1 MKFLTA
7 EGEAFSLDGITL
19 EGAIEVGGETVAL
32 AFAQMGENEVL
43 VEIPALDEGRYAYS
57 ITARSQDGSET
68 VLCRGVVASVAVPA
82 LPGEEDGASSYPTL
96 RVRIPDEAE
105 PVRLRWERG
114 TAALMAAER
123 AEAAERRTLENV
135 ELLEGAREAVQKL
148 NGSVA
153 DAIKVSPAGTL
164 VIGGVDTQ
172 HPVQGPPGQ
181 SGAEVNYHVIA
192 SAAQL
197 PTDAEHCSAL
207 HRYIVNL
214 VAAKAEAEVQFLYDA
229 WPCTVV
235 VNGRTFEANG
245 IDSLVTAINADTATC
260 VDASV
265 SGRTA
270 VLSTLKLTAKEAGE
284 YGNLIQWQ
292 VNPGDEF
299 ANEGYLQGGTDSGV
313 VQYVWADGQWV
324 VLSLTASTIATQ
336 TNHGYVRL
344 GVPGGSGNMVPVV
357 EGADGGVY
365 VNIPSLTQPDLYPV
379 EGSTAV
385 VQSGGIRQII
395 ENRSNPV
402 TQELLTSGGGVD
414 SCHSM
419 GWIDLGPMWTR
430 RMPDNVESIGLRCR
444 ADGTGAQANAYMEIS
459 PASDFSWGV
468 KRSTNAQTQSPGTM
482 CVWTFPAATNFCNGV
497 DRVYIRLVN
506 AAGTALPLACAL
518 YVPKEEGDTTVVRRV
533 NGGVV
538 EQINACPQM
547 SFTGKSDLALALAGL
562 EARVAALET
571 GGGDAV
577 THDELEEA
585 LAGKQDVPAAGKH
598 FVVSAT
604 ATGLE
609 VESGSHTASPVEG
622 TIYITLPSES

>member
-1 MKFLTA
+1 MLNFLGVDFNFATMAGRAWEGLLKFLDA

-19 EGAIEVGGETVAL
+19 EGAVEVEGETVAL

-43 VEIPALDEGRYAYS
+43 VELPALDEGRYAYS

-68 VLCRGVVASVAVPA
+68 VLCRGVIASVAVPA

-105 PVRLRWERG
+105 PVRLRWESG

-135 ELLEGAREAVQKL
+135 ELLEGAREAVEKL
-148 NGSVA
+148 NSSVA
-153 DAIKVSPAGTL
+153 DAIKISPAGTL

-192 SAAQL
+192 SAADL
-197 PTDAEHCSAL
+197 PTDQEHCSAL
-207 HRYIVNL
+207 HRYIVN
-214 VAAKAEAEVQFLYDA
+214 
-229 WPCTVV
+229 
-235 VNGRTFEANG
+235 
-245 IDSLVTAINADTATC
+245 
-260 VDASV
+260 
-265 SGRTA
+265 
-270 VLSTLKLTAKEAGE
+270 EAGE
-284 YGNLIQWQ
+284 
-292 VNPGDEF
+292 
-299 ANEGYLQGGTDSGV
+299 AV

-324 VLSLTASTIATQ
+324 VLSLNASTIATQ
-336 TNHGYVRL
+336 TSHGYVRL

-357 EGADGGVY
+357 EGTDGGIY
-365 VNIPSLTQPDLYPV
+365 VNMPSFTEPDLYPV

-385 VQSGGIRQII
+385 VQSGGIRHII

-414 SCHSM
+414 ACHSM
-419 GWIDLGPMWTR
+419 GWIELGPMWTR

-444 ADGTGAQANAYMEIS
+444 ADGQGAQANAYMEIS

-468 KRSTNAQTQSPGTM
+468 KRSTNTQTQSPGAL
-482 CVWTFPAATNFCNGV
+482 CVWTFPPATNFCNGV
-497 DRVYIRLVN
+497 DRMYVRLVN
-506 AAGTALPLACAL
+506 AAGTALQLACAL
-518 YVPKEEGDTTVVRRV
+518 FKTKVAGDTTVVRRV
-533 NGGVV
+533 RGSVI
-538 EQINACPQM
+538 EQINYCPQM
-547 SFTGKSDLALALAGL
+547 VFTGKSDLALALAGL
-562 EARVAALET
+562 EARVAALEA
-571 GGGDAV
+571 GGEDAV
-577 THDELEEA
+577 THDELEDA
-585 LAGKQDVPAAGKH
+585 LEGKQDVPAAGKH

-609 VESGSHTASPVEG
+609 IESGSHTASPVEG
-622 TIYITLPSES
+622 TVYITLPSES

>member
-1 MKFLTA
+1 MLNFLGVDFNFSTMAGRAWEGLLKFLTA

-43 VEIPALDEGRYAYS
+43 VEIPALDDGRYAYS

-105 PVRLRWERG
+105 PVRLLWERG

-135 ELLEGAREAVQKL
+135 ELLEGARAAVEKL

-153 DAIKVSPAGTL
+153 DAIKISPAGTL

-181 SGAEVNYHVIA
+181 SGAEVQYHVIA

-197 PTDAEHCSAL
+197 PHDAEHCSAL
-207 HRYIVNL
+207 HRYIVN
-214 VAAKAEAEVQFLYDA
+214 
-229 WPCTVV
+229 
-235 VNGRTFEANG
+235 
-245 IDSLVTAINADTATC
+245 
-260 VDASV
+260 
-265 SGRTA
+265 
-270 VLSTLKLTAKEAGE
+270 EAGE
-284 YGNLIQWQ
+284 
-292 VNPGDEF
+292 
-299 ANEGYLQGGTDSGV
+299 AV

-324 VLSLTASTIATQ
+324 VLSLNASTIATQ
-336 TNHGYVRL
+336 TSHGYVRL

-357 EGADGGVY
+357 EGTDGGVY
-365 VNIPSLTQPDLYPV
+365 VNIPSYTDPDLYPV

-385 VQSGGIRQII
+385 AQSEGIRHII

-402 TQELLTSGGGVD
+402 TQELLTSGGGAD
-414 SCHSM
+414 KCHSM

-444 ADGTGAQANAYMEIS
+444 PDGTGAQANAYMEIS

-518 YVPKEEGDTTVVRRV
+518 YSTKEAGDTTVVRRRTSS
-533 NGGVV
+533 GAI
-538 EQINACPQM
+538 EQINKCPQM

-562 EARVAALET
+562 EARVAALEN

-577 THDELEEA
+577 THAELEEA